1 MLFGIVLSTMA
12 IAVTTNAL
20 AKELSG
26 KITVWSWNIGAK
38 SLEVNV
44 LGFNAKHHDVEVF
57 VELIGNQQV
66 FDHQL
71 AACAAGGG
79 RLPDVFFY
87 RKRRS

>member
-1 MLFGIVLSTMA
+1 MA

-57 VELIGNQQV
+57 VELM
-66 FDHQL
+66 
-71 AACAAGGG
+71 
-79 RLPDVFFY
+79 
-87 RKRRS
+87 